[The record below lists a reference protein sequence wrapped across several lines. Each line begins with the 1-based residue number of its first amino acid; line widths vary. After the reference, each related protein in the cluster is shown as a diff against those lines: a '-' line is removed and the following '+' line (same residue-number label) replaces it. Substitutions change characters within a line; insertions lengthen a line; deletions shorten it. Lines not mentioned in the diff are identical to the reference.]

1 MDSTGFMNPLQDSS
15 LPASVQLQML
25 HSQVHDD
32 EHMVNYYED
41 SEPEDFPVPVPKK
54 PEAIDLDSESMFPSL
69 TASTP
74 ATPLATSAWGSDSRV
89 RADKSESQKKSGIVT
104 EIYQLQATQQQR
116 QREFGNKNATGDMIK
131 QIMKNTRTQI
141 DVSTSRNTGTTTF
154 LIKGKVE
161 DVQKAKREITS
172 SFSLKVTT
180 TVTIPSF
187 CRRFVVGTRG
197 KTLQSIIDRSGA
209 RVHLPRREE
218 EDDQSDE
225 EESFTDIAIT
235 GDVEGVKLAKS
246 EIEKIVSE
254 KTSKTTMRI
263 THIPPE
269 YYPLIAGPHN
279 NFIQNLTEQMG
290 VKVHIP
296 PFISS
301 EDEESNVDKSILVAG
316 DKSIIQS
323 VVDIIGNLYEDLQRT
338 TKTMLVNIPK
348 RQHKYLI
355 GPKGA
360 NLQEILEV
368 TGCFVELAPASDPS
382 EAVTIRGPEA
392 KLVEALTFVM
402 DKANSTHVDVVDLCK
417 MHVIDDPVQYARNA
431 LKYFLNRSKLRKIE
445 NDCHVQIMFPKASQM
460 DKSVTLELVGKY
472 RSHVEKSKQQ
482 VMELAIALSPA
493 YISTCRI
500 PAFLHRHIVGRK
512 GQNIQR
518 IRDTYG
524 VDVIV
529 PDEQN
534 DSDEVLIV
542 YESNPDIEVNQD
554 KRAKNEAVRQLLD
567 VVTKELIKAADDA
580 KDFTVQNLN
589 IPSRFHRLIIGT
601 KGTTLAQIMGTDSP
615 ASVKIGSSKKGE
627 EKSSDIDE
635 NSIVVKGPSEE
646 VTRIVK
652 EINRIVDEA
661 KHHEIMN
668 SFTAEFT
675 IPASFSAHVIGK
687 GGSNI
692 TKLKDS
698 LDVKIDIDGK
708 NEEADE
714 APKEKVKV
722 FIQGTKKGVEQAKK
736 QIMEIVDRLADQT
749 ELRLTI
755 APHLHKSLIGAGGR
769 YVKRLEDTYNVRIK
783 FPHSGD
789 RNAENEDDSEEA
801 QKPDEVIVKG
811 GKKEVAEAKAEI
823 LQLIEFE
830 QEHSHTLNFEIP
842 ARCLPHVVGR
852 NGSKINEIK
861 EDTSTKIDLG
871 RPEDENDE
879 DALVSVAIQGTK
891 EGIAAARD
899 AIMEVVEDQQS
910 RVTVTMDIDPDHH
923 KFLIGPGGSRIK
935 ELITKFGGDADS
947 EPWQRT
953 VRFPRS
959 DSTSSEVVLK
969 GDQQLVEQLRAELA
983 RLAVDLNDKTTIR
996 FSVPADQY
1004 PNIIGRGGS
1013 VLKEIQARYEVDIQM
1028 PNSRRNG
1035 HRAGDDSD
1043 DQVKIT
1049 GKHENCEKAKAEI
1062 LSKLRVE
1069 RKINIPAKHQST
1081 LIDRGITLRRLRGE
1095 FNVNVDLP
1103 PLGQSRRIDDEEEDG
1118 KKRSEPTGDVVWT
1131 LKGEEKDIDEAEKY
1145 LMGLLEEARKNSQV
1159 LLVKV
1164 HPSLH
1169 RFVIGRGGATIR
1181 RIRNQTGCQIDVPKN
1196 REDEHVMLRG
1206 SQVGVEQARD
1216 MILEIIENAGEFDE

>member
-1 MDSTGFMNPLQDSS
+1 MDSTGFMNSLQDST
-15 LPASVQLQML
+15 LPSSVQLQML
-25 HSQVHDD
+25 HSQVLD
-32 EHMVNYYED
+32 EEYAQQHIE
-41 SEPEDFPVPVPKK
+41 EPQTDFPVPKRG
-54 PEAIDLDSESMFPSL
+54 PEIDLDSESMFPSL

-74 ATPLATSAWGSDSRV
+74 ATPLATSAWGSDSRAKV
-89 RADKSESQKKSGIVT
+89 DRASEGLKKSGIVT

-116 QREFGNKNATGDMIK
+116 QREFGNKNATGDIIK
-131 QIMKNTRTQI
+131 QIMKSTKTQI

-161 DVQKAKREITS
+161 DVQKAKKEITS
-172 SFSLKVTT
+172 AFSLKVTT

-187 CRRFVVGTRG
+187 CRRFIVGARG

-209 RVHLPRREE
+209 RIQLPRREE
-218 EDDQSDE
+218 DDDHSDE
-225 EESFTDIAIT
+225 EDSFTDITIT
-235 GDVEGVKLAKS
+235 GDVDGVKMAKS

-263 THIPPE
+263 THIPSE

-382 EAVTIRGPEA
+382 EEVTIRGPEA

-402 DKANSTHVDVVDLCK
+402 DKANSTHVDVIDLSK
-417 MHVIDDPVQYARNA
+417 MHVVDNPVQYARNA

-445 NDCHVQIMFPKASQM
+445 SDCHVQIMFPKANQM
-460 DKSVTLELVGKY
+460 DKNVTLELVGKY

-482 VMELAIALSPA
+482 VMELAIALLPA

-500 PAFLHRHIVGRK
+500 PAHLHRHIVGRK

-518 IRDTYG
+518 IKETHG

-542 YESNPDIEVNQD
+542 YESNPEVEAAQD
-554 KRAKNEAVRQLLD
+554 KRSKILAVQELLD
-567 VVTKELIKAADDA
+567 VVSKELVKSAEDA
-580 KDFTVQNLN
+580 NDFTVQNLN
-589 IPSRFHRLIIGT
+589 IPSRFHRLIIGS
-601 KGTTLAQIMGTDSP
+601 KGATLSQIMGSDSP

-627 EKSSDIDE
+627 EKPADVDE
-635 NSIVVKGPSEE
+635 NSVIVKGPSEE
-646 VTRIVK
+646 VSRIVK
-652 EINRIVDEA
+652 EINTIVDEA

-675 IPASFSAHVIGK
+675 IPAAYSAHVIGK

-708 NEEADE
+708 NEEDE
-714 APKEKVKV
+714 TPKEKVKV
-722 FIQGTKKGVEQAKK
+722 LIQGSKKGVDQAKK
-736 QIMEIVDRLADQT
+736 QIMEIVDKLSDQT
-749 ELRLTI
+749 EIRLTI
-755 APHLHKSLIGAGGR
+755 APHLHRSLIGVGGR

-783 FPHSGD
+783 FPHSAEKNGD
-789 RNAENEDDSEEA
+789 NDEEET
-801 QKPDEVIVKG
+801 QRPDEVIVKG
-811 GKKEVAEAKAEI
+811 NKKDVAEAKTEI
-823 LQLIEFE
+823 QQLIEFE
-830 QEHSHTLNFEIP
+830 QEHGHTLNFDIP

-852 NGSKINEIK
+852 NGAKINEIK
-861 EDTSTKIDLG
+861 EDTNTKIDLG
-871 RPEDENDE
+871 RPEDENDD
-879 DALVSVAIQGTK
+879 DAMVPVVIQGTK
-891 EGIAAARD
+891 QGIEAARE
-899 AIMEVVEDQQS
+899 AIMAVVEDQQS
-910 RVTVTMDIDPDHH
+910 RVSITMEIDPDHH
-923 KFLIGPGGSRIK
+923 KFLIGTGGSRIK
-935 ELITKFGGDADS
+935 ELITKFGGDPDA

-959 DSTSSEVVLK
+959 ESTSS
-969 GDQQLVEQLRAELA
+969 
-983 RLAVDLNDKTTIR
+983 
-996 FSVPADQY
+996 
-1004 PNIIGRGGS
+1004 
-1013 VLKEIQARYEVDIQM
+1013 
-1028 PNSRRNG
+1028 
-1035 HRAGDDSD
+1035 
-1043 DQVKIT
+1043 
-1049 GKHENCEKAKAEI
+1049 
-1062 LSKLRVE
+1062 
-1069 RKINIPAKHQST
+1069 
-1081 LIDRGITLRRLRGE
+1081 
-1095 FNVNVDLP
+1095 
-1103 PLGQSRRIDDEEEDG
+1103 
-1118 KKRSEPTGDVVWT
+1118 
-1131 LKGEEKDIDEAEKY
+1131 
-1145 LMGLLEEARKNSQV
+1145 
-1159 LLVKV
+1159 
-1164 HPSLH
+1164 
-1169 RFVIGRGGATIR
+1169 
-1181 RIRNQTGCQIDVPKN
+1181 
-1196 REDEHVMLRG
+1196 
-1206 SQVGVEQARD
+1206 
-1216 MILEIIENAGEFDE
+1216 